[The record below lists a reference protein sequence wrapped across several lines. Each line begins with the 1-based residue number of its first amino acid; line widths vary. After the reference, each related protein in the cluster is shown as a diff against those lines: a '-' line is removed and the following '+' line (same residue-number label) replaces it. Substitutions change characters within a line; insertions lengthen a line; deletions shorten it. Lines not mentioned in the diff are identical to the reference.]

1 MCHSSTLYNELRRL
15 SKDSATF
22 QANPSVDN
30 LLTAISKLVTPEL
43 QENDDLLSSS
53 GSEVTDLIFQ
63 FRSFRQVQRVPISG
77 GQLQSR

>member
-1 MCHSSTLYNELRRL
+1 M
-15 SKDSATF
+15 F

-30 LLTAISKLVTPEL
+30 LLTAISKLVTPES

-63 FRSFRQVQRVPISG
+63 FQSFRQVQRVPVSR